1 MKKKVPVPI
10 KDGAVGLA
18 FGTAVIIPGLS
29 GGTIALVFGA
39 YKKIVCAVND
49 LFTKRFWKNLLILL
63 PFVLG
68 AVIAVAAL
76 IKPFELAFEYCL
88 FSIVCL
94 FGGFILGA
102 IPGVHD
108 KVKDEKAT
116 KKNWIQLIIGFIIA
130 GIIGVFS
137 VIFSSYP
144 AITKLFIEKE
154 WYLYFIIAIAG
165 FLSSTGLIVPGFS
178 GSMLLM
184 IIGFYNP
191 VLTLTLDIVRGVDF
205 WKDLSL
211 FLAFTVGVGIGFVF
225 FSKLMHRLFT
235 FHERSTLFVVLGF
248 LFGSLLSIFFNSQM
262 FEYYTSGMSL
272 YDIII
277 GPFAFV
283 LGTVLSY
290 LLVVHTRK
298 LQKQENAEN

>member
-1 MKKKVPVPI
+1 MKKKVPVPV

-39 YKKIVCAVND
+39 YKKIVDAVND
-49 LFTKRFWKNLLILL
+49 LFTKRFLKNFLILL
-63 PFVLG
+63 PFVIG

-76 IKPFELAFEYCL
+76 IVPFHYAFEYCL

-108 KVKDEKAT
+108 QVKEEKAHT
-116 KKNWIQLIIGFIIA
+116 KNWIQLICGLFVA
-130 GIIGVFS
+130 GIIGVLS
-137 VIFSSYP
+137 VIFDFYP
-144 AITKLFIEKE
+144 FIKNLFVQRE
-154 WYLYFIIAIAG
+154 WYLYFIIAGAG

-191 VLTLTLDIVRGVDF
+191 VLNLALFGNF
-205 WKDLSL
+205 WSDLSL
-211 FLAFTVGVGIGFVF
+211 LAAFAVGVAIGFIF
-225 FSKLMHRLFT
+225 FSKLMHKLFT
-235 FHERSTLFVVLGF
+235 DHQRSTLFVVLGF
-248 LFGSLLSIFFNSQM
+248 LIGSLITIFINSQM
-262 FEYYTSGMSL
+262 FGYYKDGMPL

-277 GPFAFV
+277 GPFAFI
-283 LGTVLSY
+283 LGTFLSY
-290 LLVVHTRK
+290 LLVMHTRK
-298 LQKQENAEN
+298 LSRENNAEN

>member
-39 YKKIVCAVND
+39 YKKIVDAVND

-63 PFVLG
+63 PFVIG

-76 IKPFELAFEYCL
+76 IKPFSLAFKYCL
-88 FSIVCL
+88 FSVICL

-108 KVKDEKAT
+108 QVKDEKAS
-116 KKNWIQLIIGFIIA
+116 KKNIIQFAIGLFVA
-130 GIIGVFS
+130 GIIGILS
-137 VIFSSYP
+137 VIFKSYDL
-144 AITKLFIEKE
+144 IFNLFFERQ
-154 WYLYFIIAIAG
+154 WYLYLIIAAAG
-165 FLSSTGLIVPGFS
+165 FISSTGLIVPGFS

-184 IIGFYNP
+184 IIGFYHP
-191 VLTLTLDIVRGVDF
+191 VLELALFENFWSDFTLL
-205 WKDLSL
+205 
-211 FLAFTVGVGIGFVF
+211 LAFAVGVGIGFIF
-225 FSKLMHRLFT
+225 FSKLMHKLFT
-235 FHERSTLFVVLGF
+235 FHLRSTLFVVLGF
-248 LFGSLLSIFFNSQM
+248 LFGSLISIFFNSQM
-262 FEYYTSGMSL
+262 FMYYTKPEGMPL

-277 GPFAFV
+277 GPLAFIIGV
-283 LGTVLSY
+283 VLSY

-298 LQKQENAEN
+298 LKKQSNAEN

>member
-39 YKKIVCAVND
+39 YKKIVDAVND
-49 LFTKRFWKNLLILL
+49 LFTKRFWKNFLILL
-63 PFVLG
+63 PFLVG
-68 AVIAVAAL
+68 ALIAVAAL
-76 IKPFELAFEYCL
+76 IKPFTLAFEYCL
-88 FSIVCL
+88 FSIICL

-108 KVKDEKAT
+108 QVKDEKPH
-116 KKNWIQLIIGFIIA
+116 KKNVIQFILGLVGA
-130 GIIGVFS
+130 GIIGVLS
-137 VIFSSYP
+137 VLFKSYDLIFS
-144 AITKLFIEKE
+144 LFDARE

-184 IIGFYNP
+184 IMGFYHP
-191 VLTLTLDIVRGVDF
+191 VLKLALFQNFWSDFTLL
-205 WKDLSL
+205 
-211 FLAFTVGVGIGFVF
+211 LAFAVGVGIGFIF

-235 FHERSTLFVVLGF
+235 FHLRSTLFVVLGF
-248 LFGSLLSIFFNSQM
+248 LFGSLISIFFNSQM
-262 FEYYTSGMSL
+262 FIYYTNPLGMPL

-277 GPFAFV
+277 GPFAFIIGV
-283 LGTVLSY
+283 VLSY

-298 LQKQENAEN
+298 LNKQKDAEN